1 MYAGEA
7 RECGVVRAD
16 VPAVWEA
23 GESPSL
29 AECLREFASGEAA
42 TLVVAVPHRVE
53 DDVAV
58 PPHVRLRV
66 EAAGRLDVADGA
78 RLTVLGPMDAPA
90 GPVFTGAGQV
100 RLDAPVCAVLP
111 QWWGAAGDGVRDDT
125 AALRAAFAALPPA
138 GGVLWLAAG
147 SYRVR
152 DTLTLADRLDCRVV
166 FEAGAFLVSGG
177 HGGFA
182 LEVRGCDRWMVRG
195 ARVLAGD
202 GVAGGIRVHGASRRG
217 MLYRPAVEVAGTP
230 SPAAVGLLVQ
240 GASALTEV
248 YEPTVLGGDAA
259 PLAVAVR
266 VCEGSDGCRVVGG
279 ELRGARVGVAWES
292 SDGGMLDGTAMER
305 VETGVVLSS
314 DPEREAGAQFVV
326 ASVRFERVACGVH
339 IRSVAG
345 RGVVR
350 PPILTDLRHA
360 GAIDL
365 VRCVPGIA
373 YRLIAPVAVAPRLR
387 DAEVAAALPTDDV
400 TPPAAPSAG
409 TGLVIPFPL
418 PDAAPRARRWGA
430 RSHVPRPPA
439 A

>member
-7 RECGVVRAD
+7 MKRGVVRAG
-16 VPAVWEA
+16 VPAAREVEQ
-23 GESPSL
+23 SPSL
-29 AECLREFASGEAA
+29 GERLREFASGEPA

-53 DDVAV
+53 HDLAI

-66 EAAGRLDVADGA
+66 EAAGRVDVAAGA
-78 RLTVLGPMDAPA
+78 RLTVLGPLDAPA

-100 RLDAPVCAVLP
+100 RLDAPACAVLP
-111 QWWGAAGDGVRDDT
+111 QWWGAAGDGEQDDT
-125 AALRAAFAALPPA
+125 AALRAALAALPPA
-138 GGVLWLAAG
+138 AGVLRLAAG
-147 SYRVR
+147 TYPVR

-166 FEAGAFLVSGG
+166 FDAGASLVSGA
-177 HGGFA
+177 HDGFA

-195 ARVLAGD
+195 ARVVLGD
-202 GVAGGIRVHGASRRG
+202 GVAGGICVHGASRRG
-217 MLYRPAVEVAGTP
+217 MLYRPVVEVAGAA
-230 SPAAVGLLVQ
+230 SPGAIGVAVE

-248 YEPTVLGGDAA
+248 YEPTVLGRGAGS
-259 PLAVAVR
+259 LAVAVR
-266 VCEGSDGCRVVGG
+266 IREGSDGCRVVGG

-292 SDGGMLDGTAMER
+292 SDGGTLDGTAFDG

-314 DPEREAGAQFVV
+314 DPEREAGAQFTV

-350 PPILTDLRHA
+350 PPVLTDLRHD
-360 GAIDL
+360 GAIEL

-373 YRLIAPVAVAPRLR
+373 YRLIAPVVVAPRLR
-387 DAEVAAALPTDDV
+387 DGAVSAPAAADEADSPE
-400 TPPAAPSAG
+400 PG
-409 TGLVIPFPL
+409 IVIPFPL
-418 PDAAPRARRWGA
+418 SDAAPRARHWGA
-430 RSHVPRPPA
+430 RTRVPRPPA